1 MLPRGIRNNNPLN
14 IRRTGKDQWKGMVK
28 PAVVGDKAVVVK
40 PAVVGDK
47 AVAAVVGDLKSP
59 TSEVGDFKSPPTN
72 RPEVGDFKSPPTNR
86 SEVGDFKSPPTNRS
100 EVGDFKS
107 PPTNRPAVWDRAFCQ
122 FESMEWGW
130 RAAFYLL
137 TRTYYHKYRLYTI
150 RGIVSKWAPPQD
162 HNNTEAYI
170 RNVCK
175 RTGIG
180 PDEPLGI
187 PSQQPA
193 RWMMLGMAM
202 AIQENGTDSLDYFAM
217 LRGWELLKE

>member
-14 IRRTGKDQWKGMVK
+14 IRRGKDQWQG
-28 PAVVGDKAVVVK
+28 
-40 PAVVGDK
+40 
-47 AVAAVVGDLKSP
+47 L
-59 TSEVGDFKSPPTN
+59 
-72 RPEVGDFKSPPTNR
+72 
-86 SEVGDFKSPPTNRS
+86 
-100 EVGDFKS
+100 
-107 PPTNRPAVWDRAFCQ
+107 RAQQTDAQFCQ
-122 FESMEWGW
+122 FETLEYGW

-180 PDEPLGI
+180 PDEPIGI

-193 RWMMLGMAM
+193 RWMMLGVAM

-217 LRGWELLKE
+217 LKGWELLKE